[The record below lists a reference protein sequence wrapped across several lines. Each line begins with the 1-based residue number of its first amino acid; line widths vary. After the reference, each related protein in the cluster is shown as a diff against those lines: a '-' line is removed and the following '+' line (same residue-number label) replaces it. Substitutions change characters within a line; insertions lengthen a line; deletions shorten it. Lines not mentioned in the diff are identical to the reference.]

1 MQEQTQTH
9 PDQTTAGV
17 HAGIPNGAAKHK
29 NPWLV
34 GIAGLAIGIAAGLGI
49 GLSINSSSTVESSTD
64 STSVAITN
72 AVQNCEFTDSA
83 GVMVMDEGKSVEL
96 QTRGKETAGAPY
108 SEIVCVLDGLDMPE
122 SVKARMSTTRS
133 LDGRQETTWSGYSAS
148 WSYHPDNGLNII
160 VESQEQP

>member
-1 MQEQTQTH
+1 MQEQTETQ
-9 PDQTTAGV
+9 PAV
-17 HAGIPNGAAKHK
+17 AHAGIQSGVPKHK
-29 NPWLV
+29 NLWLV

-49 GLSINSSSTVESSTD
+49 GLGINSDSAADSITD
-64 STSVAITN
+64 SSAGTASEAITN
-72 AVQNCEFTDSA
+72 AVQNCEFSDSA

-133 LDGRQETTWSGYSAS
+133 LDGRQETTWSDYSAS